1 MAHKIRL
8 GFVGANV
15 RATWASQ
22 SHFPALLASPDVE
35 MTAVCTTRPASA
47 EEARRAFGAQLAF
60 HDYRAMV
67 ASPEIDAVAVV
78 VKVPEHYQPT
88 RAALE
93 AGKHVYTE
101 WPLGRTTAEAEELAA
116 LARSR
121 GLQTTVGLQSR
132 VSPTLMYMQ
141 EQIAS
146 GYVGEVLACHVTAMR
161 DGPLERPSSRTWQRD
176 AHLGAHTLTIATGHV
191 IDALRFVAGHF
202 ARVAC
207 LVTTQARH
215 WYETD
220 TRQMV
225 EVTSP
230 DNVLVSGQLASGAVA
245 SVHVGAVPWAGSG
258 FRMEIYGREG
268 TLVATGTVS
277 SQRGETL
284 RLQGARGDH
293 ALSDLEVPERFVY
306 VPADFPRGDPFNV
319 GQMYALFAEALRTG
333 QNRTPTFDTAVDLH
347 RFIDTIK
354 QASETGQALPSA
366 AERPWTSGGA

>member
-22 SHFPALLASPDVE
+22 SHFPALLASPDVAL
-35 MTAVCTTRPASA
+35 TAVCTTRPESA
-47 EEARRAFGAQLAF
+47 EEARRALGAPLAF

-78 VKVPEHYQPT
+78 VKVPEHYGPT

-116 LARSR
+116 LARAR
-121 GLQTTVGLQSR
+121 GVQTAVGLQAR
-132 VSPTLMYMQ
+132 VSPTLMYMK

-146 GYVGEVLACHVTAMR
+146 GYVGEVLACHVTTMR
-161 DGPLERPSSRTWQRD
+161 DGPLARPSSRTWQRD
-176 AHLGAHTLTIATGHV
+176 ASLGAHTLTIANGHV

-220 TRQMV
+220 TQQLV
-225 EVTSP
+225 EVTAP
-230 DNVLVSGQLASGAVA
+230 DNVLVSGQLVSGAVA
-245 SVHVGAVPWAGSG
+245 SVHVAAVPWAGSG

-268 TLVATGTVS
+268 TLVATGSVS

-284 RLQGARGDH
+284 RLQGARGTH
-293 ALSDLEVPERFVY
+293 ALSDLAVPERFVA
-306 VPADFPRGDPFNV
+306 VPADFPHGDPFNV
-319 GQMYALFAEALRTG
+319 GQMYALFAEAIRTG
-333 QNRTPTFDTAVDLH
+333 QSRVPTFDTAVDLH
-347 RFIDTIK
+347 RFLDTLK
-354 QASETGQALPSA
+354 QASETGRALP
-366 AERPWTSGGA
+366 GA

>member
-1 MAHKIRL
+1 MANKIRL

-15 RATWASQ
+15 RSNWSSQ
-22 SHFPALLASPDVE
+22 SHFPALLASPDIE
-35 MTAVCTTRPASA
+35 MTAVCTTRPESA
-47 EEARRAFGAQLAF
+47 DEAREAFGAKLAF

-78 VKVPEHYQPT
+78 VKVPAHYEPT
-88 RAALE
+88 KAALE

-101 WPLGRTTAEAEELAA
+101 WPLGRTTAEADELAA

-121 GLQTTVGLQSR
+121 GLQTAVGLQSR
-132 VSPTLMYMQ
+132 VSPTLMYMK
-141 EQIAS
+141 EQIEA
-146 GYVGEVLACHVTAMR
+146 GYVGEMLSCHVSTFR
-161 DGPLERPSSRTWQRD
+161 DGSLERPSSRTWQRD
-176 AHLGAHTLTIATGHV
+176 ASLGANTLTIANGHV
-191 IDALRFVAGHF
+191 IDALRFVAGDF

-207 LVTTQARH
+207 MVTTQARQ

-220 TRQMV
+220 TKQMV
-225 EVTSP
+225 DVTSP

-268 TLVATGTVS
+268 TLAVTGNVS

-284 RLQGARGDH
+284 RLQGARGSH
-293 ALSDLEVPERFVY
+293 ELSDLAVPDRFLY

-319 GQMYALFAEALRTG
+319 GQMYTLFADAIRTG
-333 QNRTPTFDTAVDLH
+333 QSRVPTFDTAVDLH

-354 QASETGQALPSA
+354 QASDTGRAVDV
-366 AERPWTSGGA
+366 T